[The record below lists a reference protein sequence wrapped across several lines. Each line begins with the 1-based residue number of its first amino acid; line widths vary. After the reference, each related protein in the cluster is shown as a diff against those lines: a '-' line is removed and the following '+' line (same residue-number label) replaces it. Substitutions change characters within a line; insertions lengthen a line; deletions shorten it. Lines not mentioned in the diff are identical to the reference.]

1 MILCRIK
8 SGHIFEVRNRNT
20 GDTDLTDEHRFFF
33 CFTEKYGFCGNH
45 YPAKLVIGLVN
56 NKIL

>member
-1 MILCRIK
+1 MPYK

-20 GDTDLTDEHRFFF
+20 GDTDLTDEHRYFF